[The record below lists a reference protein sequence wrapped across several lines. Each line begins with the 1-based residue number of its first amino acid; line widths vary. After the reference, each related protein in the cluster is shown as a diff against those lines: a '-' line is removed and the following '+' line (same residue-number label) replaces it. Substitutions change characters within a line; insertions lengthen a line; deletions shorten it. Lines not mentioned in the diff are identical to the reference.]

1 MGLHILIPAA
11 GLPSRQHMEAG
22 DGGTCTGDKPMGLS
36 PPSPRGRNPSCMGV
50 GSKDSVP
57 ADFPKKNSGLAPEG
71 LSILAGTGAG
81 HRPLWCPTMALK
93 SKYLGDPGGP
103 LGASFPVPTRLASG
117 KCGSICEGRG
127 RLRMISTAF
136 DPVFSTPRK
145 EVAGRPDPF
154 LHGVL
159 GLSAHIKRCP
169 NEKGYQCAAI
179 SFFVPGGKVGKNAA
193 GVPRTPDG
201 QPVFF

>member
-1 MGLHILIPAA
+1 
-11 GLPSRQHMEAG
+11 
-22 DGGTCTGDKPMGLS
+22 
-36 PPSPRGRNPSCMGV
+36 MGV

-57 ADFPKKNSGLAPEG
+57 AGFPKKNSGPTPEG
-71 LSILAGTGAG
+71 LSIRTGTGVG
-81 HRPLWCPTMALK
+81 HPPLWCPTMALK
-93 SKYLGDPGGP
+93 IKIPGEPVGHP
-103 LGASFPVPTRLASG
+103 GASFPVPTRLASG

-159 GLSAHIKRCP
+159 
-169 NEKGYQCAAI
+169 E
-179 SFFVPGGKVGKNAA
+179 FVRGGKSGQKRPRGSPGPQMVSRFSFRKT
-193 GVPRTPDG
+193 GVA
-201 QPVFF
+201 VFS